1 MMRRIFLGDREH
13 EVIARTAH
21 ALGTR
26 LNTSKLFS
34 AKMTLTRHV
43 ASPDGDALME
53 HLKHNCKHHLELQE
67 HQEQYWQI
75 HLIT

>member
-1 MMRRIFLGDREH
+1 
-13 EVIARTAH
+13 
-21 ALGTR
+21 
-26 LNTSKLFS
+26 
-34 AKMTLTRHV
+34 MTLTRHV